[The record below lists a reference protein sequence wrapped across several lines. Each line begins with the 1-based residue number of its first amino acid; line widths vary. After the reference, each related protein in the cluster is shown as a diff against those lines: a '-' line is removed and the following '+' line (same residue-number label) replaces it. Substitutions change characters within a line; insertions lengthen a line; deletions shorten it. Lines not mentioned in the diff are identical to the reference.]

1 MNPTQA
7 ITEAIADLI
16 GASARDFT
24 GATADSMTFTTE
36 CDDCTATGLARIE
49 AEYTHRAG
57 NWTETTTHCLPHARD
72 AIWALDL
79 TDAASITVT
88 VPATLL
94 QPAALAA

>member
-1 MNPTQA
+1 MNT
-7 ITEAIADLI
+7 TEAIADLI
-16 GASARDFT
+16 DVSARDIV
-24 GATADSMTFTTE
+24 GATAESHTFTTE
-36 CDDCTATGLARIE
+36 CDDCTATGLVRIE

-79 TDAASITVT
+79 ADAASITVT

-94 QPAALAA
+94 IPTTALAA